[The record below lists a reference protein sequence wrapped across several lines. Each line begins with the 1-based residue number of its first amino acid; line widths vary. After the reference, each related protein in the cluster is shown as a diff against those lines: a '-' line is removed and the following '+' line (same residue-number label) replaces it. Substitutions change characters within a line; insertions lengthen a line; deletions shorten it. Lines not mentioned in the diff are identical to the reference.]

1 LRPPSHQQSAL
12 LCPLNHVL
20 GTEANVRVMRA
31 LSLSDIPIS
40 IPEIARLTMLQPS
53 GVARVCEKLE
63 DVGAI
68 EAVGRTRNRQFRISS
83 RFALTN
89 LLVPLFATE
98 RSRAEQVMQAVT
110 NAAQLNDPHLH
121 ATWLEG
127 PAARDSDSPGD
138 PLVVGALVDP
148 DQVENLR
155 LALWE
160 RLLPIQ
166 RQHDVLIE
174 LRMMTRADLQTA
186 SPDRLDE
193 LKDARPLF
201 SAPPLSLAQTGTSG
215 ELSSSRTGP
224 MSHEVHDARSLA
236 FARSI
241 TDRLKVDP
249 SLVDAARRY
258 IDARLTVASQGEK
271 LELLEWRDV
280 LSDMSVARL
289 RRFLVEETPRATRLR
304 QSLPFMGALSE
315 DERAEIM
322 RIGT

>member
-1 LRPPSHQQSAL
+1 
-12 LCPLNHVL
+12 
-20 GTEANVRVMRA
+20 
-31 LSLSDIPIS
+31 
-40 IPEIARLTMLQPS
+40 
-53 GVARVCEKLE
+53 
-63 DVGAI
+63 
-68 EAVGRTRNRQFRISS
+68 
-83 RFALTN
+83 
-89 LLVPLFATE
+89 
-98 RSRAEQVMQAVT
+98 
-110 NAAQLNDPHLH
+110 
-121 ATWLEG
+121 
-127 PAARDSDSPGD
+127 
-138 PLVVGALVDP
+138 VVGALVDP